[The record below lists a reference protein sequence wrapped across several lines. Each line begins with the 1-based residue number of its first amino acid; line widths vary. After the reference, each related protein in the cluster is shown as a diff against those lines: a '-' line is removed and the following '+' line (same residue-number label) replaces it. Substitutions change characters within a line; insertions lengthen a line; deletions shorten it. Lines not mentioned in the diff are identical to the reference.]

1 MKNRKISS
9 IIIVAV
15 LIVIAGFYYTSTGF
29 AGSVSNT
36 ASKISLTDSTKKD
49 VYVCPMHSDITS
61 DKPGTCSKC
70 GMDLVKK
77 EDKDTDKQMN
87 MNDCMQ
93 KCKDMGCNMENC
105 KGSSG
110 ACKDCSKDGKCM
122 MKDKDG
128 KTMND
133 KDCKMK
139 SEMNG
144 KMDGKECKL
153 KCMGK

>member
-1 MKNRKISS
+1 MKNKKISS

-29 AGSVSNT
+29 TGSVSNT
-36 ASKISLTDSTKKD
+36 ASKVSLTDSTKAD

-61 DKPGTCSKC
+61 DKAGTCSKC

-77 EDKDTDKQMN
+77 EDKDSDKQMN

-110 ACKDCSKDGKCM
+110 ACKDCGKDGKCM
-122 MKDKDG
+122 
-128 KTMND
+128 MND

-144 KMDGKECKL
+144 KMDGKDCKS